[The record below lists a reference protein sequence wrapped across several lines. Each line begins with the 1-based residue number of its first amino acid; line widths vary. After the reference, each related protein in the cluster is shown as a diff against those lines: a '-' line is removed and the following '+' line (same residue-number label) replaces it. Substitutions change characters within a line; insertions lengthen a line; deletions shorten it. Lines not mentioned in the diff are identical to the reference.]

1 MMMTIPRSR
10 LSWPCTTPTEFC
22 RLSNI
27 LSRRR
32 HHHSSKTRVVGQQT
46 GCFFSSAARTDETM
60 VDEEVPS
67 QPQQQQSQ
75 HQHCPLYVAATRQHV
90 GKTTTSLALLSGLQ
104 KRAGS
109 QVGFIKPVGQ
119 VTLTVNDET
128 TGQAIECDK
137 DAVLVKQHFQ
147 LDHLSYRDMSP
158 VLIPKGYTKDYLDGK
173 ILLREQRTQVERAY
187 QNILQNSN
195 HGVVLCEGTGHVAVG
210 SVVDASNAR
219 VASWLG
225 ARMVL
230 VANAGLGNCLDEL
243 DLNRVYC
250 QEANVD
256 IAGVIVNKCRPDK
269 YEQTKR
275 YLSQALDTKR
285 WGHVP
290 LLGLIPD
297 RPFLGCPAIHDLERL
312 LEGSELVSGH
322 DDRFR
327 HYTVQETYLVATS
340 LEEFLKTVRQPRH
353 DRTLYVCHASRND
366 ILLGFLM
373 EAQQREYHNKH
384 HHHHHPHASNQPQ
397 QQQQPE
403 QQVGTI
409 RGLKGS
415 NGFKYLLS
423 ATQFHANLH
432 CLCTQDQLS
441 VQWAALTVVQ
451 SSAFGMTLR
460 RKCLITHGQGLALY
474 ASVLTLGMMVI
485 GHDWHRRGILYSSLT
500 VGNVAALLRMDGGW
514 NKYLLWLVI
523 AALVVPQ
530 MEQWQHQQQG
540 EPSISVILF
549 VGSTMA
555 LGTSA
560 IHRHYQQQKQQLTAK
575 QS

>member
-1 MMMTIPRSR
+1 
-10 LSWPCTTPTEFC
+10 
-22 RLSNI
+22 
-27 LSRRR
+27 
-32 HHHSSKTRVVGQQT
+32 
-46 GCFFSSAARTDETM
+46 M

-403 QQVGTI
+403 QRPPWEAAMIVTGCDETPISPHVLEMIQQQQHKNNNQGRQRRLPPILMVPQSTVRVMDALHRYTPKLNFQDNHRVETAI
-409 RGLKGS
+409 S
-415 NGFKYLLS
+415 HYESYIDFDLL
-423 ATQFHANLH
+423 
-432 CLCTQDQLS
+432 
-441 VQWAALTVVQ
+441 
-451 SSAFGMTLR
+451 LR
-460 RKCLITHGQGLALY
+460 R
-474 ASVLTLGMMVI
+474 
-485 GHDWHRRGILYSSLT
+485 
-500 VGNVAALLRMDGGW
+500 LLRVDHS
-514 NKYLLWLVI
+514 
-523 AALVVPQ
+523 AAAA
-530 MEQWQHQQQG
+530 EQQQ
-540 EPSISVILF
+540 
-549 VGSTMA
+549 
-555 LGTSA
+555 
-560 IHRHYQQQKQQLTAK
+560 QQQQQE
-575 QS
+575 Q